1 MSKKQNA
8 VIEKCSMKL
17 KKLRNQKSSSIVER
31 LLIIINI
38 MAMIRMTDT
47 LIEYFLM
54 IEMKYRSIAI
64 EMIKLINSRS
74 CNMHIAIKM
83 YA

>member
-1 MSKKQNA
+1 MSKKQNT

-17 KKLRNQKSSSIVER
+17 NILRNQKPSSIVER

-38 MAMIRMTDT
+38 MAKIRITDT
-47 LIEYFLM
+47 LIAYFLM
-54 IEMKYRSIAI
+54 IEMKYKSIAI

-74 CNMHIAIKM
+74 CIMHVA
-83 YA
+83 Y